1 MRSFSVLLNDFWDQK
16 FKKYDLSRPTC
27 SVEDTNGV
35 KIMTTYSSFVL
46 QVCWHVDISIILGV
60 MCALLSSYFEYF
72 KYEILFLCLFL
83 VTSLI
88 HLFEISS
95 PTYRLILI

>member
-1 MRSFSVLLNDFWDQK
+1 MCLFSFLINDFWDQE

-46 QVCWHVDISIILGV
+46 QVCWHVDNYNFRCTVCFIV
-60 MCALLSSYFEYF
+60 
-72 KYEILFLCLFL
+72 
-83 VTSLI
+83 
-88 HLFEISS
+88 
-95 PTYRLILI
+95 